1 MIMKRTNKEQITQA
15 GYLLIG
21 VNFAFSIVLLISG
34 IESGL
39 FGLLFLVAYTFISWR
54 LYKWRRREVNK
65 QIERMNKRV
74 VSWIEKND

>member
-1 MIMKRTNKEQITQA
+1 MKRTNKEQITQA

>member
-1 MIMKRTNKEQITQA
+1 MKRTNKEQITQA

-65 QIERMNKRV
+65 QIERMNERV
-74 VSWIEKND
+74 VSWIEKNN